1 MSNSA
6 NKVLIVDDDFISLE
20 VLKAMVGQ
28 YSVEILTAQSGQ
40 EAIDIA
46 MAEKPRLILLDHE
59 LPDIDGID
67 VYCQLADQLGDQIPL
82 VAMVTGHQGDDFAQR
97 CEAAGINKRLHKPVQ
112 PIELAELLRIASSV
126 E

>member
-28 YSVEILTAQSGQ
+28 YPVEILTAQSGQ
-40 EAIDIA
+40 EAIDLA
-46 MAEKPRLILLDHE
+46 LAERPRLILLDHE
-59 LPDIDGID
+59 LPDIDGIE
-67 VYCQLADQLGDQIPL
+67 VFCRLSEKLGDAMPL
-82 VAMVTGHQGDDFAQR
+82 AAMVTGHQDDDFATR
-97 CEAAGINKRLHKPVQ
+97 CTAAGINKRLHKPVK
-112 PIELAELLRIASSV
+112 PTELADLLRVASGV

>member
-28 YSVEILTAQSGQ
+28 YPVQILTAQSGQ

-46 MAEKPRLILLDHE
+46 LAERPRLILLDHE

-67 VYCQLADQLGDQIPL
+67 VYCQLAEKLGEQLPL
-82 VAMVTGHQGDDFAQR
+82 AAMVTGHQGNDFGQR

-112 PIELAELLRIASSV
+112 PTELADLLRIASCV

>member
-1 MSNSA
+1 MTNIA

-28 YSVEILTAQSGQ
+28 YSVDILTAETGQ
-40 EAIDIA
+40 AAIDITL
-46 MAEKPRLILLDHE
+46 AEQPKLVLLDHE

-67 VYCQLADQLGDQIPL
+67 VYCRLVAELGDAMPM
-82 VAMVTGHQGDDFAQR
+82 VAMVTGHQDNDFAQR

-112 PIELAELLRIASSV
+112 PTELADLLRIASSV